1 MKIIF
6 AAILC
11 KYSLTFPVHVI
22 FPCSHIHPKW
32 CSLSCITQPFPH
44 FLLLA
49 TILYENTDRQGGITC
64 EAIDE
69 PRKSLKAIDKHVII
83 NFCDKN
89 VVIARLR
96 DKNAVFI
103 YLFIYAVSDLMHN
116 WVPQRPEFK
125 SALRVVKMSLKT
137 IWVSFCRAG
146 KMAV

>member
-6 AAILC
+6 AAHLC

-32 CSLSCITQPFPH
+32 CSLSCITQPFPY

-96 DKNAVFI
+96 DKNEVFI
-103 YLFIYAVSDLMHN
+103 LFIYIRGVRSDAQLSCTETRF
-116 WVPQRPEFK
+116 QK
-125 SALRVVKMSLKT
+125 CSQS
-137 IWVSFCRAG
+137 G
-146 KMAV
+146 KNIFLHILFIFIHIF